1 MIIEKHLCCQEL
13 ASGIDFL
20 FEVVQI
26 LKDRI
31 RLRVSL
37 RIARAADAEIS
48 LRLDIS
54 DELTCM
60 SVLIRQREIRS
71 ARIFSILFALSSSI
85 TDATFSFVEDAQ
97 VRCANAGIW
106 CFSTSFANSTV

>member
-60 SVLIRQREIRS
+60 SVLIRQREIR
-71 ARIFSILFALSSSI
+71 
-85 TDATFSFVEDAQ
+85 EAQ
-97 VRCANAGIW
+97 GYSR
-106 CFSTSFANSTV
+106 SYLP